1 MYRFSI
7 QKNNARY
14 DTSEISNIELVDGY
28 FGKPLISL
36 DNDELEDSRKQLIN
50 DLQRIALYTV
60 DIPVSDYEAY
70 CELFNRAHLLK
81 IENIKIS
88 LCALGACSDR
98 DAAGLKPIIELA
110 RCYGIRILFE
120 PDGLYPNFTFELY
133 GRLRTRETGLI
144 FNPLSFVKLGKN
156 PFLKVLYKNRY
167 KDDIVFLRVND
178 GLYSDG
184 TPVLPECGNGE
195 IKECASALL
204 SRSFDGYFS
213 ITEYI
218 DGYSAEDVLKAFKST
233 LIEM

>member
-7 QKNNARY
+7 QKNNIND
-14 DTSEISNIELVDGY
+14 DTAGISNIELVDGY

-36 DNDELEDSRKQLIN
+36 DNDGLEEVRKQLIN
-50 DLQRIALYTV
+50 DLQRIVLYTV
-60 DIPVSDYEAY
+60 DIPVSDYKAY
-70 CELFNRAHLLK
+70 CELLNRAHLLK

-88 LCALGACSDR
+88 LSALGTCSDM
-98 DAAGLKPIIELA
+98 DIAELKPIIELA
-110 RCYGIRILFE
+110 RCYGIKLLFE

-133 GRLRTRETGLI
+133 GRIRTRETGLI
-144 FNPLSFVKLGKN
+144 FNPLSFVKLSEN

-178 GLYSDG
+178 GLYGDG
-184 TPVLPECGNGE
+184 SPVLPERGNSE

-213 ITEYI
+213 FSEYI
-218 DGYSAEDVLKAFKST
+218 DGYSAADIIKVFKST